1 MQNTGKEQ
9 PFFHLHIQARQ
20 DAPQVF
26 RMTEE
31 RFRTTLAKHSDI
43 AGRIKF
49 TIAAARTSLVA
60 DWSSENRQEFI
71 EAMATADALV
81 GYRFPTD
88 DLARIAPNLA
98 WIHIIGAGIEHL
110 LPLDW
115 LPDDVD
121 LINNR
126 GVHAPKTGEYA
137 MMAILMLGAGIPSL
151 VTAQHQNRWE
161 QLYTT
166 VVAGKTLVVVGLGEQ
181 GKSVAQHAK
190 KLGIKVIGV
199 DVKVSSYESCDEI
212 VTSGDLPK
220 VLPKADFVGIT
231 VPLTAKTRHLI
242 GRKEL
247 GILKKTAG
255 LFNIARAPVV
265 DYEALVEKLEKGEL
279 GGAILDVFDPEPL
292 PSDSPLWSTPNLIM
306 TPHVGCDDAENYIV
320 RTFDLVLTNIR
331 RHFEGQPLVNVVDR
345 DREY

>member
-110 LPLDW
+110 LPLD
-115 LPDDVD
+115 
-121 LINNR
+121 
-126 GVHAPKTGEYA
+126 
-137 MMAILMLGAGIPSL
+137 
-151 VTAQHQNRWE
+151 
-161 QLYTT
+161 
-166 VVAGKTLVVVGLGEQ
+166 
-181 GKSVAQHAK
+181 
-190 KLGIKVIGV
+190 
-199 DVKVSSYESCDEI
+199 
-212 VTSGDLPK
+212 
-220 VLPKADFVGIT
+220 
-231 VPLTAKTRHLI
+231 
-242 GRKEL
+242 
-247 GILKKTAG
+247 
-255 LFNIARAPVV
+255 
-265 DYEALVEKLEKGEL
+265 
-279 GGAILDVFDPEPL
+279 
-292 PSDSPLWSTPNLIM
+292 
-306 TPHVGCDDAENYIV
+306 
-320 RTFDLVLTNIR
+320 
-331 RHFEGQPLVNVVDR
+331 
-345 DREY
+345 

>member
-1 MQNTGKEQ
+1 MNPGNGQQ
-9 PFFHLHIQARQ
+9 PFHLHIQARQ

-26 RMTEE
+26 QMTEE
-31 RFRTTLAKHSDI
+31 RFRTALAGHSDI
-43 AGRIKF
+43 GDRIKF
-49 TIAAARTSLVA
+49 TIAVARTSLVD
-60 DWSSENRQEFI
+60 DWSSENRQEFK
-71 EAMATADALV
+71 EAMATANALV

-88 DLARIAPNLA
+88 DLTGIAPNLA

-161 QLYTT
+161 QLYTG
-166 VVAGKTLVVVGLGEQ
+166 VVEDKTLVVVGMGEQ
-181 GKSVAQHAK
+181 GKSIARHAK
-190 KLGIKVIGV
+190 KLGVKVIGV
-199 DVKVSSYESCDEI
+199 DLNLKSYDCCDEM
-212 VTSGDLPK
+212 VTSRDLPK
-220 VLPKADFVGIT
+220 VLPKADFLGIT

-247 GILKKTAG
+247 GMLKKTAG
-255 LFNIARAPVV
+255 LFNIARAAVV
-265 DYEALVEKLEKGEL
+265 DYEALVEKLKKGEL

-292 PSDSPLWSTPNLIM
+292 PSDSPLWSTPNLII
-306 TPHVGCDDAENYIV
+306 TPHVGCDDAENYIA
-320 RTFDLVLTNIR
+320 RTFDLVLANIR
-331 RHFEGQPLVNVVDR
+331 RHFQGQPLVNVVDR
-345 DREY
+345 SREY

>member
-1 MQNTGKEQ
+1 MINPGNGQQ
-9 PFFHLHIQARQ
+9 SFHLHIQARR

-26 RMTEE
+26 QMTKE
-31 RFRTTLAKHSDI
+31 RFGAALEKYPDI
-43 AGRIKF
+43 GDRIKY
-49 TIAAARTSLVA
+49 TIAVARTSSVD
-60 DWSSENRQEFI
+60 DWSSENCQEFKA
-71 EAMATADALV
+71 AMATANALV

-88 DLARIAPNLA
+88 DLAEIAPNLA

-110 LPLDW
+110 LPLNW
-115 LPDDVD
+115 LPEDID

-137 MMAILMLGAGIPSL
+137 MMAILMLGAGIPRL

-161 QLYTT
+161 QLYTG
-166 VVAGKTLVVVGLGEQ
+166 VVKGKTLVVIGMGEQ
-181 GKSVAQHAK
+181 GKAVARHAK
-190 KLGIKVIGV
+190 KLGVKVIGV
-199 DVKVSSYESCDEI
+199 GVNLRSYDFCDEM
-212 VTSGDLPK
+212 VTSRDLPK
-220 VLPKADFVGIT
+220 VLPKADFLGVT

-247 GILKKTAG
+247 DMLKKTAG
-255 LFNIARAPVV
+255 LFNIARAPVM

-292 PSDSPLWSTPNLIM
+292 PSDSQLWSTPNLVV
-306 TPHVGCDDAENYIV
+306 TPHVGCDDAENYIA
-320 RTFDLVLTNIR
+320 RTFDLVLSNIR
-331 RHFEGQPLVNVVDR
+331 RHLEGQQLVNVVDR

>member
-1 MQNTGKEQ
+1 MSNPGNGQ
-9 PFFHLHIQARQ
+9 PPFHLHIQARQ

-26 RMTEE
+26 QMTEE
-31 RFRTTLAKHSDI
+31 RFRTALDEHSDI
-43 AGRIKF
+43 ADRIKF
-49 TIAAARTSLVA
+49 TIAVARTSLVA
-60 DWSSENRQEFI
+60 DWNSENHQEFRK
-71 EAMATADALV
+71 AMATANALV

-88 DLARIAPNLA
+88 DLASIAPNLS

-151 VTAQHQNRWE
+151 VTAQRQSRWE

-166 VVAGKTLVVVGLGEQ
+166 VVKGKTLVVVGMGEQ
-181 GKSVAQHAK
+181 GKSIAQHAK
-190 KLGIKVIGV
+190 KLGLKVIGV
-199 DVKVSSYESCDEI
+199 GRNLKSYDCCDEM
-212 VTSGDLPK
+212 VTSADLSK
-220 VLPKADFVGIT
+220 VLPTADFLGIT

-247 GILKKTAG
+247 DMLKKTAG
-255 LFNIARAPVV
+255 LFNLARAPVV

-279 GGAILDVFDPEPL
+279 AGAILDVFDPEPL
-292 PSDSPLWSTPNLIM
+292 PSDSALWSTPNLII
-306 TPHVGCDDAENYIV
+306 TPHVGCDDAENYIA
-320 RTFDLVLTNIR
+320 RTFDLVLSNIR